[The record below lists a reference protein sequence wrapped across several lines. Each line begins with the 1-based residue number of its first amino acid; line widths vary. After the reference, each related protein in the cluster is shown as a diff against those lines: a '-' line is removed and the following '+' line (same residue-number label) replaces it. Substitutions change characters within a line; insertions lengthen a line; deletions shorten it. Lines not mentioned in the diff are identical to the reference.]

1 MAKLIKPW
9 NDGGSISVTYDGSGD
24 GEAVFSSDTNEGI
37 DREMSISFKGG
48 GISVERTIWQEGL
61 REEIMTADGLIFKA
75 SDGYFGVLKEAKQLY
90 TELDYIQSTGTQYIN
105 TGLHKVLFTRADKV
119 FVGLTPTVISSAS
132 YFFGTMVGSRGFGVR
147 TRNATWIQGGLW
159 QGGGPASAN
168 VDTIYQRFDI
178 ELSVENG
185 FVLNGVKQATSGT
198 GNPNLTVLTEFP
210 FYIGAYTSATGL
222 AATEYTISATK
233 LKCHYLQVERNGEL
247 AIDLI
252 PVVDNDGVV
261 CMYDKVSGE
270 FFYNQGTG
278 DFIAGYK

>member
-1 MAKLIKPW
+1 MEIDGIKIEPQ
-9 NDGGSISVTYDGSGD
+9 S
-24 GEAVFSSDTNEGI
+24 GEAGIDIPIHFQMTEVNEGI
-37 DREMSISFKGG
+37 DKELQLNAINGNQSAGLTLIH
-48 GISVERTIWQEGL
+48 EGL
-61 REEIMTADGLIFKA
+61 RQRFVT
-75 SDGYFGVLKEAKQLY
+75 SDGNVFCTSDGGRFGVLKEIKPY
-90 TELDYIQSTGTQYIN
+90 IELDYIQSTGTQYIN

-119 FVGLTPTVISSAS
+119 FVGLTPTVISSSA

-168 VDTIYQRFDI
+168 VDTIYQRFDV

-185 FVLNGVKQATSGT
+185 FVLNGVKQADAGV

-210 FYIGAYTSATGL
+210 FYLGAYTYTTGS

-233 LKCHYLQVERNGEL
+233 LKCHYLKVERNGEL
-247 AIDLI
+247 IIDLI
-252 PVVDNDGVV
+252 PVLDKDNVA

-278 DFIAGYK
+278 EFIVGYKE